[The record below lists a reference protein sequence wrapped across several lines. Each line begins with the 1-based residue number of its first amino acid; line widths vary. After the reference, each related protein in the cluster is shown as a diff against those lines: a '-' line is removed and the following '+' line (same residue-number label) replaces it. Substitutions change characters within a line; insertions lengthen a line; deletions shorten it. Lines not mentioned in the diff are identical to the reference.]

1 MKVVDKVFIY
11 YNLHKKMFSIK
22 NLKSGLV
29 IGHTLNL
36 TLRNATFKVSEKG
49 RQRVLKEKRKNVH
62 AGVVGYIDSD
72 TLAYALTGLRCATY
86 NPYKFSTF
94 VDKETHEV
102 LSDAK
107 TIKLSINNHIPRMEY
122 IK

>member
-1 MKVVDKVFIY
+1 MNVVDKVFIY

-22 NLKSGLV
+22 SLKSGLV
-29 IGHTLNL
+29 IGHTLSL

-72 TLAYALTGLRCATY
+72 TLTNALTGLSCATY
-86 NPYKFSTF
+86 NPYKFSSF
-94 VDKETHEV
+94 VDKETQEA
-102 LSDAK
+102 LSDAR
-107 TIKLSINNHIPRMEY
+107 TVKLTINNHIPRIEY